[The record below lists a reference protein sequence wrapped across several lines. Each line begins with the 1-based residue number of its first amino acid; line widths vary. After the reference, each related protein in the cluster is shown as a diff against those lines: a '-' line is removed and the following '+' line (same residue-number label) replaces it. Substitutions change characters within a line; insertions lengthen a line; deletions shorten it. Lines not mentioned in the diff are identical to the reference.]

1 MRAVTVANHLG
12 TTKKGYLKELIESEG
27 RVDGKFLK
35 WTYPKPPVGL
45 THSPEPSPFDQVT
58 SM

>member
-1 MRAVTVANHLG
+1 MTAIACLLLTNHLG

-35 WTYPKPPVGL
+35 WMYPKPPVGL
-45 THSPEPSPFDQVT
+45 IH
-58 SM
+58 